1 MSTVGSQ
8 LISELG
14 KRQQLGMYFD
24 FGAYR
29 RLRKVK
35 TLSELAIFIKKEG
48 FRCPDKPRDVIIVA
62 DALEGHAN
70 DMQGSAATWAC
81 VLSDPTGVLG
91 LLFLPIWL
99 FGRLFDRT

>member
-1 MSTVGSQ
+1 MSNVGSE

-29 RLRKVK
+29 KLRKVE
-35 TLSELAIFIKKEG
+35 TLSELAIFIKKQG
-48 FRCPDKPRDVIIVA
+48 LKCPNKPRDVITVA

-70 DMQGSAATWAC
+70 DMQGCPATWAC

-99 FGRLFDRT
+99 LGRLFDRT

>member
-1 MSTVGSQ
+1 MSNVGPE

-24 FGAYR
+24 FRAYR
-29 RLRKVK
+29 KLRKVE
-35 TLSELAIFIKKEG
+35 TLSELAIFIKKQG
-48 FRCPDKPRDVIIVA
+48 FRCPDTPPDVITVA
-62 DALEGHAN
+62 DALEGHAS
-70 DMQGSAATWAC
+70 DMQGSPATWAC

-91 LLFLPIWL
+91 LLFLPIWF